1 MTHAHTIT
9 GRFDVASWAEEVV
22 VDIDGDATER
32 NGIRYPRRGFSRAD
46 VGYTYTGAIEGSSTI
61 AYLIS
66 YRPGSAPMAGF
77 ERFEGSID
85 GHDGSL
91 VLQHT
96 GDHDAEGVRAR
107 LTIVEGMGTGGLEKM
122 TGEAAVV
129 LAGHSDDGYEITL
142 SYDL

>member
-1 MTHAHTIT
+1 MTHTHTT
-9 GRFDVASWAEEVV
+9 TARFDVTSWTEEIV

-32 NGIRYPRRGFSRAD
+32 NGVQYPKRGFSRAD
-46 VGYTYTGAIEGSSTI
+46 VGYTYTGSIEGTGTI

-66 YRPGSAPMAGF
+66 YRPGHAPVTGF

-91 VLQHT
+91 VLQHV
-96 GDHDAEGVRAR
+96 GEHDAEGVRAT
-107 LTIVEGMGTGGLEKM
+107 LTIVEGMGTGGLENM
-122 TGEAAVV
+122 TGEASVN
-129 LAGHSDDGYEITL
+129 LAGHSDNGYEITL